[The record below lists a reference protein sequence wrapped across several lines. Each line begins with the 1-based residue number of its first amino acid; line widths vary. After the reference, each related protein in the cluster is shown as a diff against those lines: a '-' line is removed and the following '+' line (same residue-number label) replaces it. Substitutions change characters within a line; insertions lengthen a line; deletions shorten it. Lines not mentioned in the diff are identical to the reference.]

1 MTVNQIQQELRALED
16 RETAIR
22 NELEANEAR
31 QRELMAK
38 LAAANG
44 DQK

>member
-1 MTVNQIQQELRALED
+1 MTVNQIQSELRALED
-16 RETAIR
+16 REIALRDEIA
-22 NELEANEAR
+22 ANEAR